1 VTKDKRAREERLM
14 AIVVVNE
21 MQGADQSFYEQV
33 TSRVMP
39 DTQLPEGCRDHI
51 AGPIAGGWRV
61 ITVWD
66 SDEQFER
73 FRNEKLI
80 PTIQET
86 GQGDRISPSV
96 ETQPVY
102 RHVTA

>member
-1 VTKDKRAREERLM
+1 M

-39 DTQLPEGCRDHI
+39 DNQLPEGCRDHI
-51 AGPIAGGWRV
+51 AGPTDGGWRV

-80 PTIQET
+80 PSIQQT
-86 GQGDRISPSV
+86 GQGDRIAPNV
-96 ETQPVY
+96 QTNPVH